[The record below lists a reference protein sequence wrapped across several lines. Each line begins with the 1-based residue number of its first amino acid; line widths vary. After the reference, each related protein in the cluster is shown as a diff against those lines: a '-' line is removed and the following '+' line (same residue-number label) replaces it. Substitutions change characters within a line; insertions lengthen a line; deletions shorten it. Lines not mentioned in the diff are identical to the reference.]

1 MPGSILRAGVISTLL
16 FASMSG
22 TTWAYNQIVIDAGP
36 TDAAVAYRLTDKVES
51 VFMAPLDFS
60 PIK

>member
-1 MPGSILRAGVISTLL
+1 
-16 FASMSG
+16 MSG